1 MIFFNQSNITLP
13 FLDLNNF
20 RFLLIINYCVETY
33 WLQKNNETMLVATEK
48 NGHEVNAEM
57 PTHMSMS
64 CEENANEN
72 DNLKVSNI
80 NFLWTYLLKIKNT
93 VTNGLRAD

>member
-1 MIFFNQSNITLP
+1 
-13 FLDLNNF
+13 
-20 RFLLIINYCVETY
+20 
-33 WLQKNNETMLVATEK
+33 
-48 NGHEVNAEM
+48 
-57 PTHMSMS
+57 MS